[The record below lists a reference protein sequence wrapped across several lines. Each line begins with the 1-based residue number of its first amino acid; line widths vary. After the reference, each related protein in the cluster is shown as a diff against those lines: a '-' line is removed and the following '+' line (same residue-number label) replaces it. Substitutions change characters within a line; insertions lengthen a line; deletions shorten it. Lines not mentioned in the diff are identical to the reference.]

1 MLDLPR
7 SSRSQR
13 EMEEGENVQKRA
25 QTNLPI
31 KTYTTTVRRMMATAA
46 EMAIITTWLFSLEM
60 ENAGKLTEKYVNNYP
75 TQNINEYNT
84 IDHSYREQTD

>member
-1 MLDLPR
+1 
-7 SSRSQR
+7 
-13 EMEEGENVQKRA
+13 
-25 QTNLPI
+25 
-31 KTYTTTVRRMMATAA
+31 MMATAA

-75 TQNINEYNT
+75 KQNINECNT

>member
-1 MLDLPR
+1 
-7 SSRSQR
+7 
-13 EMEEGENVQKRA
+13 MEEGENVQNRA

-75 TQNINEYNT
+75 KQNINECNT
-84 IDHSYREQTD
+84 IDHSYREQTDWIVSI

>member
-1 MLDLPR
+1 
-7 SSRSQR
+7 
-13 EMEEGENVQKRA
+13 
-25 QTNLPI
+25 
-31 KTYTTTVRRMMATAA
+31 MMATAA

-60 ENAGKLTEKYVNNYP
+60 ENAGKLTEKYINNYP